1 MTKIKR
7 RNLLTEK
14 GLVKLGA
21 VLSPRLSNTQA
32 NNPEKEAKV
41 LTARYKHQ
49 FATTWCNCIYTIFVG
64 WSVIDPSFSRI
75 AFGEMVCLEH

>member
-7 RNLLTEK
+7 RNLLTEM

-32 NNPEKEAKV
+32 NNPEKEAKG
-41 LTARYKHQ
+41 LTAWYKRQ
-49 FATTWCNCIYTIFVG
+49 FATALV
-64 WSVIDPSFSRI
+64 
-75 AFGEMVCLEH
+75 